1 MVFAATQIIASSL
14 VSRDHQGA
22 AGSLIGTLLTYG
34 LSTGLGFAGTVEKYS
49 NRVGSDPLRGYRAA
63 GWLGVGMAVG
73 ALVLGT
79 VFVRMPK
86 NDKEGCGEEE
96 VEPTEKM
103 DMSVG

>member
-14 VSRDHQGA
+14 VSRAHQGA

-86 NDKEGCGEEE
+86 NDKEGWGEEE
-96 VEPTEKM
+96 VEQTEKM
-103 DMSVG
+103 DVSVG